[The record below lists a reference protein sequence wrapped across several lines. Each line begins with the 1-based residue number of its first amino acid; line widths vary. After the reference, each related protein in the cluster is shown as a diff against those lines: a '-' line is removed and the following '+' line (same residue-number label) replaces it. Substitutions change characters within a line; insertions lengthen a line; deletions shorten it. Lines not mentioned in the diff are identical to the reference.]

1 MDFAAW
7 SPSHLIVAA
16 ITIVTIIGQAI
27 IVLTRLKA
35 TTEPLDKQAEIRYT
49 ALAKRFDDVN
59 KRM

>member
-16 ITIVTIIGQAI
+16 I

-35 TTEPLDKQAEIRYT
+35 TTEHLDKQAEIRYT
-49 ALAKRFDDVN
+49 ALDKRFDDVN